1 MFIFPSIC
9 TDKLEIV
16 GRKKILM
23 IDQSYILFVYYP
35 RIWIIIYKK
44 EKKRSISLKLINIF
58 MEDLFI
64 K

>member
-23 IDQSYILFVYYP
+23 IDQSYILFIYYP
-35 RIWIIIYKK
+35 RIWIII
-44 EKKRSISLKLINIF
+44 EKKRSISLKLVNIF
-58 MEDLFI
+58 MEGLFI